1 MKYRA
6 MGKLTLESGCYIEAF
21 HAGHGEYIVACF
33 SVVGF
38 VFLDV
43 GRLAVT
49 DDKLIILEVDV
60 GSRAG

>member
-6 MGKLTLESGCYIEAF
+6 MVKLTLESGFYIEVF
-21 HAGHGEYIVACF
+21 YAGHGEYIVACF

-49 DDKLIILEVDV
+49 DGKLIILEVDG